1 MKAIE
6 VKNLTKT
13 YKQKLKKIKA
23 LNGMTFDVEQ
33 GQICGFLGPNGAGK
47 STTLKIIM
55 NFIKSDGGDVLIN
68 GVSPDKIESR
78 MNIGFMPENPPY
90 IDSLTGKELLLLSA
104 KMHKISAQKAKER
117 ADELLDMLD
126 LTESANKK
134 IRHYSKGMIQRI
146 GFAASLIIEPKILIL
161 DEPMSGL
168 DPIGRFKFKDII
180 KDVQKSGTTVFFSS
194 HIIADIEDVCDKV
207 IIVNKGSVVKTVD
220 EHTMKIFSL
229 EGYELILPKDAKLEN
244 YQCSIL
250 KNGLK
255 SIKIEKSKLDKSI
268 IDIKN
273 KNINIIAVEPIK
285 KDLEK
290 VFMEIV
296 Q

>member
-220 EHTMKIFSL
+220 EHTIQCLKVLSEIEKIPSNYGTTIEKILSKKSL
-229 EGYELILPKDAKLEN
+229 NRKILYLAILFHDIGKGLEN
-244 YQCSIL
+244 DHSIE
-250 KNGLK
+250 G
-255 SIKIEKSKLDKSI
+255 
-268 IDIKN
+268 
-273 KNINIIAVEPIK
+273 
-285 KDLEK
+285 
-290 VFMEIV
+290 
-296 Q
+296 

>member
-6 VKNLTKT
+6 VKNLIKI
-13 YKQKLKKIKA
+13 YKHKLKKIKA

-55 NFIKSDGGDVLIN
+55 NFIKPDSGTVLIN
-68 GVSPDKIESR
+68 GVSPNSVESR
-78 MNIGFMPENPPY
+78 MNVGFMPENPPY

-104 KMHKISAQKAKER
+104 KMHKIDTKKAKTK
-117 ADELLDMLD
+117 ADELLDALN

-168 DPIGRFKFKDII
+168 DPVGRFKFKNII
-180 KDVQKSGTTVFFSS
+180 RDVQKGGTTVFFSS
-194 HIIADIEDVCDKV
+194 HIIADIEDICDKV
-207 IIVNKGSVVKTVD
+207 IIVNKGSVVRTVN

-229 EGYELILPKDAKLEN
+229 EGYEIILPKDAKIDN
-244 YQCSIL
+244 YKCTTM

-255 SIKIEKSKLDKSI
+255 SIKIEKNMLDKTI